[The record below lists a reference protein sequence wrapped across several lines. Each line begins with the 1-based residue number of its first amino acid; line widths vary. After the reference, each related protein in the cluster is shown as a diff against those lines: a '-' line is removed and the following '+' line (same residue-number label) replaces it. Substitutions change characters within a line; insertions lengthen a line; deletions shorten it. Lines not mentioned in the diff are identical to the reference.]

1 MESSPE
7 YRYMLFNRDDISSFW
22 LSRSDRVAC
31 TLLQLWD
38 RIYYWQ
44 LYSKTS
50 KEKHVHGIGA
60 PTRSAVEYIRHNEGY
75 FRDINF
81 SLDFIHQALPF
92 RVFLCILFFAMM
104 RFLFA
109 TPLSFAPLSLPFS
122 LSPVF
127 FSSMPLSDLFRF
139 SP

>member
-1 MESSPE
+1 MEWS
-7 YRYMLFNRDDISSFW
+7 RQDRHTLFNRDDLCSFCI
-22 LSRSDRVAC
+22 SRSDRVAC
-31 TLLQLWD
+31 SLLQLWD

-50 KEKHVHGIGA
+50 KEKHVRGIGA

-75 FRDINF
+75 FQDINF
-81 SLDFIHQALPF
+81 SLDFVHQALPF

-109 TPLSFAPLSLPFS
+109 TPLSFSPRSLPFS